1 MKRWLGVLLCLGL
14 LIPAAPVA
22 LAAEEPL
29 WTCEEEGGGYVTVR
43 LPCPQ
48 GEGMKWSEQSLL
60 SVRYRDTGEPVPLT
74 SGYIRGFLF
83 ATVPVE
89 QADRPLEVFQGERR
103 EGTDLDVARLMVR
116 GLLSGDPDGDLRLE
130 DSLTWGEALAV
141 LDRFLTRKPEG
152 APACTHRGSH
162 GWYCGYVAAARTAGL
177 LDAPLDPDPAAPITR
192 AELTVLLARAWEQLG
207 WLQGEPAAGEELEV
221 ADREDIPDWALDSYR
236 KLAPYGGIWAYRETG
251 QLAGD
256 GAPVMEAVALAG
268 QEISRGE
275 AMDLI
280 DGFCSRPWYPN
291 QLAIDLGLDRGDMPV
306 IDGSTSSYPFTAA
319 LYGTLFRG
327 QHPRMPAEHSK
338 SHQSYERLIQGE
350 ADLLFAATLPSAQLL
365 ERAAEA
371 GVELECIPIGYD
383 AMVFFTN
390 RENSATGLT
399 RAQIQDIYVRG
410 IYDNWGQ
417 VGGPDAELLPYRRNS
432 DSGSH
437 ALMERYFLE
446 GGALSLSP
454 DVHNVLT
461 SYAMSSALTD
471 VALAMEEEPPAYAM
485 GYSLYYY
492 YQNNYWVLDDVT
504 DRELKLLAIDGVAP
518 TEESIR
524 DGSYPLADHCY
535 VVIRADEGPDSPARR
550 VAQFMLTEAGQAV
563 VESAGFGRLT
573 PGA

>member
-48 GEGMKWSEQSLL
+48 GEGMKWSEQILL

-103 EGTDLDVARLMVR
+103 EEVGLDAARLMAR
-116 GLLSGDPDGDLRLE
+116 GLISGDPDGDLRLE

-141 LDRFLTRKPEG
+141 LDRFLTRKPEEI
-152 APACTHRGSH
+152 PACTHRGSH
-162 GWYCGYVAAARTAGL
+162 GWYCGYLAAARTAGL
-177 LDAPLDPDPAAPITR
+177 LDAPLAPAPAEPIVR
-192 AELTVLLARAWEQLG
+192 AELVVLLERAMDRLG
-207 WLQGEPAAGEELEV
+207 WLQEEPVTCERLEAV
-221 ADREDIPDWALDSYR
+221 DREDIPGWALDSYR

-251 QLAGD
+251 ELAED
-256 GAPVMEAVALAG
+256 GAPETEPVALAE
-268 QEISRGE
+268 QSLSRGE

-280 DGFCSRPWYPN
+280 DRFRSRPWYPN
-291 QLAIDLGLDRGDMPV
+291 QPAIDLGLDRGDMPV

-365 ERAAEA
+365 ERAA
-371 GVELECIPIGYD
+371 GSGGGLEWIPTGYD

-471 VALAMEEEPPAYAM
+471 VALAMEEEPPTYAM